1 MKKKS
6 HGRGGRSAVL
16 VLVKDI
22 IKSQQSAQ
30 CNAGL
35 YKDRQASG
43 GEHNIQKQSQNH
55 TQTQCNKA
63 DVQIIG
69 KNMDH

>member
-1 MKKKS
+1 MIKSMKKKS

-30 CNAGL
+30 CNVGL
-35 YKDRQASG
+35 YKDR
-43 GEHNIQKQSQNH
+43 
-55 TQTQCNKA
+55 
-63 DVQIIG
+63 
-69 KNMDH
+69 